1 MLPKHVPFRCLSHA
15 GITKG
20 GVGSSQESCQEG
32 ENMRPIHWI
41 IVLVVVLVLFGAQKL
56 PDLARSIGKSAKI
69 LKEEMNDLSQDSS
82 SASDQASTSQSENT
96 DSSK

>member
-1 MLPKHVPFRCLSHA
+1 
-15 GITKG
+15 
-20 GVGSSQESCQEG
+20 
-32 ENMRPIHWI
+32 MRPIHWI

-69 LKEEMNDLSQDSS
+69 LKEEMNELSQDPSS
-82 SASDQASTSQSENT
+82 VSDQASTSQPENT

>member
-1 MLPKHVPFRCLSHA
+1 
-15 GITKG
+15 
-20 GVGSSQESCQEG
+20 
-32 ENMRPIHWI
+32 MRPIHWI
-41 IVLVVVLVLFGAQKL
+41 IVLIVVLVLFGAQKL

-82 SASDQASTSQSENT
+82 FTSEQAPTSEPENT

>member
-1 MLPKHVPFRCLSHA
+1 
-15 GITKG
+15 
-20 GVGSSQESCQEG
+20 
-32 ENMRPIHWI
+32 MRPIHWI
-41 IVLVVVLVLFGAQKL
+41 IVLIVVLVLFGAQKL

-82 SASDQASTSQSENT
+82 STSEQTSTSEPENT

>member
-1 MLPKHVPFRCLSHA
+1 
-15 GITKG
+15 
-20 GVGSSQESCQEG
+20 
-32 ENMRPIHWI
+32 MRPIHWI
-41 IVLVVVLVLFGAQKL
+41 IVLIVVLVLFGAQKL

>member
-1 MLPKHVPFRCLSHA
+1 
-15 GITKG
+15 
-20 GVGSSQESCQEG
+20 
-32 ENMRPIHWI
+32 MRPIHWI

-69 LKEEMNDLSQDSS
+69 LKEEMNDLSQDPSS
-82 SASDQASTSQSENT
+82 VSDQASASQPENT

>member
-1 MLPKHVPFRCLSHA
+1 
-15 GITKG
+15 
-20 GVGSSQESCQEG
+20 
-32 ENMRPIHWI
+32 MRPIHWI
-41 IVLVVVLVLFGAQKL
+41 IVLIVVLVLFGAQKL

-82 SASDQASTSQSENT
+82 STREQTSTSEPENT

>member
-1 MLPKHVPFRCLSHA
+1 
-15 GITKG
+15 
-20 GVGSSQESCQEG
+20 
-32 ENMRPIHWI
+32 MRPIHWI
-41 IVLVVVLVLFGAQKL
+41 IVLIVVLVLFGAQKL

-82 SASDQASTSQSENT
+82 STSEQTSTTEPENT

>member
-1 MLPKHVPFRCLSHA
+1 
-15 GITKG
+15 
-20 GVGSSQESCQEG
+20 
-32 ENMRPIHWI
+32 MRPIHWI
-41 IVLVVVLVLFGAQKL
+41 IVLIVVLVLFGAQKL

-82 SASDQASTSQSENT
+82 STGEQTSTSEPENT

>member
-1 MLPKHVPFRCLSHA
+1 
-15 GITKG
+15 
-20 GVGSSQESCQEG
+20 
-32 ENMRPIHWI
+32 MRPIHWI
-41 IVLVVVLVLFGAQKL
+41 IVLIVVLVLFGAQKL

-82 SASDQASTSQSENT
+82 STSEQTSTSETENT

>member
-1 MLPKHVPFRCLSHA
+1 
-15 GITKG
+15 
-20 GVGSSQESCQEG
+20 
-32 ENMRPIHWI
+32 MRPIHWI
-41 IVLVVVLVLFGAQKL
+41 IVLIIVLVLFGAQKL

-82 SASDQASTSQSENT
+82 STSEQTSMSEPENT

>member
-1 MLPKHVPFRCLSHA
+1 
-15 GITKG
+15 
-20 GVGSSQESCQEG
+20 
-32 ENMRPIHWI
+32 MRPIHWI
-41 IVLVVVLVLFGAQKL
+41 IVLIVVLVLFGAQKL

-82 SASDQASTSQSENT
+82 STSEQTSTSEPENS

>member
-1 MLPKHVPFRCLSHA
+1 
-15 GITKG
+15 
-20 GVGSSQESCQEG
+20 
-32 ENMRPIHWI
+32 MRPIHWI

-82 SASDQASTSQSENT
+82 SASDQASTSQSDNT

>member
-1 MLPKHVPFRCLSHA
+1 
-15 GITKG
+15 
-20 GVGSSQESCQEG
+20 
-32 ENMRPIHWI
+32 MRPIHWI
-41 IVLVVVLVLFGAQKL
+41 IVLIVVLVLFGAQKL

-82 SASDQASTSQSENT
+82 STSEQTSMSEPENT

>member
-1 MLPKHVPFRCLSHA
+1 
-15 GITKG
+15 
-20 GVGSSQESCQEG
+20 
-32 ENMRPIHWI
+32 MRPIHWI

-56 PDLARSIGKSAKI
+56 PELAKSIGQSAKI

-82 SASDQASTSQSENT
+82 STSEQTPTSEPENT

>member
-1 MLPKHVPFRCLSHA
+1 
-15 GITKG
+15 
-20 GVGSSQESCQEG
+20 
-32 ENMRPIHWI
+32 MRPIHWI
-41 IVLVVVLVLFGAQKL
+41 IVLIVVLVLFGAQKL

-82 SASDQASTSQSENT
+82 STSEQTSTSQPENT

>member
-1 MLPKHVPFRCLSHA
+1 
-15 GITKG
+15 
-20 GVGSSQESCQEG
+20 
-32 ENMRPIHWI
+32 MRPIHWI

-69 LKEEMNDLSQDSS
+69 LKEEMNDLSQDPSS
-82 SASDQASTSQSENT
+82 VSDQASTSQAENT

>member
-1 MLPKHVPFRCLSHA
+1 
-15 GITKG
+15 
-20 GVGSSQESCQEG
+20 
-32 ENMRPIHWI
+32 MRPIHWI
-41 IVLVVVLVLFGAQKL
+41 IVLIVVLVLFGAQKL

-82 SASDQASTSQSENT
+82 STSEQTSTSDPENT